1 MKSEALSIREMR
13 RRIGAALR
21 VVWPFLLMV
30 FVQAALACLSIYV
43 LSAVRALTA
52 GEVPWVIG
60 QKDALYHLDRYAA
73 YGREADLAA
82 YRRNLRL
89 PLAVREARQ
98 ALYAAQPDVEYV
110 RRRYLEGGNYPA
122 DFAGIYWLLRHFRH
136 FRMVREPVRQWEIGE
151 HYLDEVQALA
161 GEIVD
166 RRHRAPPPDTA
177 TIEAWR
183 ARIGALNEAM
193 LPGIHAFREAL
204 GQSARRIV
212 DVLFLSNLLLVAG
225 IVVFAI
231 RRTDHLLRR
240 QAWVEGELAGEKE
253 AAETT
258 LAAIGDGVLTLD
270 PQGRVVYANP
280 AAMRLLGDAAAL
292 PGPVESLLPLDEAV
306 HAPAQIAALFEE
318 IRQATLPAD
327 DLRAWHLVLGAERR
341 IVRLAMST
349 LHRQGQA
356 AGAVLV
362 LRDVTGERNSIEQL
376 AWQASHDALTG
387 LANRRA
393 FESRLEAWLA
403 EPAAVRGPGAM
414 LYIDLD
420 QFKVIN
426 DTRGHEAGDALL
438 RHIASL
444 MRTHLHADDVLARLG
459 GDEFGVLLLDCAPLA
474 ASRLAEQLR
483 ESAQRTRV
491 AWQGESLGTTLSIGM
506 VELGSAPGSV
516 QEVLRVADIACYR
529 AKERG
534 RNTVYLY
541 QPDDADLQQRMGY
554 MHWVQR
560 LRTALEEQR
569 FCLYAQPIAP
579 LRGASPGLHL
589 EVLLRLR
596 DESGHIVEPGR
607 FVPAAEMYGLMP
619 ELDRW
624 TVQQVFAAL
633 AERAAR
639 RDLPPLHVCAI
650 NLSGNS
656 LGNEDLLDFLTVQIE
671 RYRLDPRQLCFEI
684 TETSAIAHLSN
695 AVRLIEQLRGMGCR
709 FGLDDFGAGMASF
722 GYLKQLRVD
731 YLKIDGS
738 FVRDMLDDRASAAMV
753 DAINRIGHVMGQR
766 TIGEFAET
774 WAHVEALRALGV
786 DYAQGYAIGK
796 PLPLESLLY
805 ERPVEVS
812 PV

>member
-1 MKSEALSIREMR
+1 M
-13 RRIGAALR
+13 
-21 VVWPFLLMV
+21 VWPFLLMV

-43 LSAVRALTA
+43 LSAVRALTS

-73 YGREADLAA
+73 YGREEDLAA
-82 YRRNLRL
+82 YRRNIRL
-89 PLAVREARQ
+89 PLAVRDARQ
-98 ALYAAQPDVEYV
+98 ALDEAHPDVAYI
-110 RRRYLEGGNYPA
+110 RRRYLEGDNHPA
-122 DFAGIYWLLRHFRH
+122 DFAAIFWLLRHFRR
-136 FRMVREPVRQWEIGE
+136 FPMVQEPIRQWEIGD
-151 HYLDEVQALA
+151 HYLDQVGALA
-161 GEIVD
+161 AEIAA
-166 RRHRAPPPDTA
+166 RRHQGPPPDER

-183 ARIGALNEAM
+183 SRIGALNEAM

-204 GQSARRIV
+204 GKSASGIV
-212 DVLFLSNLLLVAG
+212 SLLFLANLLLVAG

-231 RRTDHLLRR
+231 RHADRLLRR

-270 PQGRVVYANP
+270 PQGDVVYANP
-280 AAMRLLGDAAAL
+280 AAIRLLGRTAAFSGAL
-292 PGPVESLLPLDEAV
+292 ETLLPLDQAV
-306 HAPAQIAALFEE
+306 HPPGQVAALFDE

-327 DLRAWHLVLGAERR
+327 DLRTWHLVAGAERR
-341 IVRLAMST
+341 IVRLAMSP
-349 LHRQGQA
+349 LYRQGQA

-362 LRDVTGERNSIEQL
+362 LRDVTGERNYVEQL
-376 AWQASHDALTG
+376 AWQASHDAMTG
-387 LANRRA
+387 LANRRE
-393 FESRLEAWLA
+393 FERRLESWLA

-438 RHIASL
+438 RHIAGL
-444 MRTHLHADDVLARLG
+444 MRAHLHADDVLARLG
-459 GDEFGVLLLDCAPLA
+459 GDEFGVLLLDCVPLA

-483 ESAQRTRV
+483 ESAAHARV
-491 AWQGESLGTTLSIGM
+491 AWQGELLGTTLSIGL
-506 VELGSAPGSV
+506 VELGPAPGNV

-541 QPDDADLQQRMGY
+541 QPDDADLKQRMGY

-560 LRTALEEQR
+560 LRKALEEQR
-569 FCLYAQPIAP
+569 FCLYGQPIVP

-596 DESGHIVEPGR
+596 GENGQIIEPSH
-607 FVPAAEMYGLMP
+607 FVPAAEMYGLMS
-619 ELDRW
+619 EIDRW
-624 TVQQVFAAL
+624 TVQQVFAVL
-633 AERAAR
+633 AERSAR

-671 RYRLDPRQLCFEI
+671 RHRLDPRQLCFEI

-709 FGLDDFGAGMASF
+709 FALDDFGAGMASF

-738 FVRDMLDDRASAAMV
+738 FVRDMLDDRSSAAMV

-774 WAHVEALRALGV
+774 QAHVEALRALGV

-796 PLPLESLLY
+796 PLPLDALLG
-805 ERPVEVS
+805 ETAVEVQ
-812 PV
+812 PA